1 MSGSTRSVTERVS
14 ETELEE
20 ENEIVLLRKRAE
32 ELEKLVKKLTK
43 AVEILSN
50 KLDHQEIKF
59 AEDLDDVQN
68 QFYLKLQ
75 SMENDHH
82 SISSLHENQSEKIS
96 DIIRASRIHVPILK
110 NLEKSSIKKFED
122 DFNNYVRLSP
132 KRSVLSVQ
140 DLITD
145 KLVQVIKKKNLLTDE
160 EYDNLSSHEIFEALC
175 SIHNSISMNQSK
187 DRLYAI
193 KMKSEDMSMETLLNY
208 VEEFEYE
215 MKFIGTEYVVSDK
228 SLAKIFVMGI
238 KPVKLRLDVQNCD
251 NESLD
256 EAKDNLF
263 RLVDDHLKAS
273 SIDNLSN
280 RNSKFKQT
288 GSGKR
293 DSKPSNN
300 KDNKDNS
307 NQKPDKKTTELDLST
322 IECFR
327 CHEYGHFANRCPNKR
342 EHRSTTGTTTT
353 TNTKI
358 GKNNKIVAVDPPIDT
373 KKVSRSI
380 VFEETFG
387 VPREG
392 HEKPENPEI
401 LGAAAVVSRNNGA
414 SLGSN
419 HAITDINTTNDA
431 HNDALLYIS
440 GYLWRDGVKVEQ
452 LSVKIFCDGGSSA
465 DIIKSRVL
473 SDWEEKLGV
482 KFPRVMGKPLAL
494 EMANKSISKVGSD
507 RVVLT
512 FLCHIDGKDVLVQ
525 RLFVIFEDS
534 ADDVVF
540 SARIMRDLGLFALQQ
555 RSGIGAV
562 DVCDFEE
569 ELRLSKW
576 EHTIDDVAHILSE
589 KNGD

>member
-14 ETELEE
+14 ETKLEE

-32 ELEKLVKKLTK
+32 ELVKKLTK
-43 AVEILSN
+43 AIEILSN

-96 DIIRASRIHVPILK
+96 DIIRASHIHVPILK

-307 NQKPDKKTTELDLST
+307 NQK
-322 IECFR
+322 
-327 CHEYGHFANRCPNKR
+327 
-342 EHRSTTGTTTT
+342 
-353 TNTKI
+353 
-358 GKNNKIVAVDPPIDT
+358 
-373 KKVSRSI
+373 
-380 VFEETFG
+380 
-387 VPREG
+387 
-392 HEKPENPEI
+392 
-401 LGAAAVVSRNNGA
+401 
-414 SLGSN
+414 
-419 HAITDINTTNDA
+419 
-431 HNDALLYIS
+431 
-440 GYLWRDGVKVEQ
+440 
-452 LSVKIFCDGGSSA
+452 
-465 DIIKSRVL
+465 
-473 SDWEEKLGV
+473 
-482 KFPRVMGKPLAL
+482 
-494 EMANKSISKVGSD
+494 
-507 RVVLT
+507 
-512 FLCHIDGKDVLVQ
+512 
-525 RLFVIFEDS
+525 
-534 ADDVVF
+534 
-540 SARIMRDLGLFALQQ
+540 AR
-555 RSGIGAV
+555 
-562 DVCDFEE
+562 
-569 ELRLSKW
+569 
-576 EHTIDDVAHILSE
+576 
-589 KNGD
+589 